1 MSIINN
7 NFKVCFYLFFIIF
20 FSFESKSE
28 TKVAFIQMDYLM
40 NKSLAGK
47 SLIEQLNKIDKKN
60 SIDLKQIKEKLDSE
74 KKDISQKKNILSDDE
89 YNNKVTA
96 LNKKFE
102 SFQSDART
110 KVQKM
115 KSLRDNG
122 LQKIM
127 NELNIILSEYSKKN
141 ELTFIIDQKN
151 IIIGKTDLNIT
162 NEILKLL
169 DQKLKK
175 VKIN

>member
-1 MSIINN
+1 MSIIKN
-7 NFKVCFYLFFIIF
+7 NFKVCLYLFFLIF
-20 FSFESKSE
+20 FSLESKSE
-28 TKVAFIQMDYLM
+28 TKVAFIQMDFLM

-74 KKDISQKKNILSDDE
+74 KKDISQKKNILSSDE

-102 SFQSDART
+102 SFQSDARA

>member
-1 MSIINN
+1 MI
-7 NFKVCFYLFFIIF
+7 
-20 FSFESKSE
+20 
-28 TKVAFIQMDYLM
+28 
-40 NKSLAGK
+40 
-47 SLIEQLNKIDKKN
+47 
-60 SIDLKQIKEKLDSE
+60 
-74 KKDISQKKNILSDDE
+74 QKKKIFHKKKIFYQDDE

-102 SFQSDART
+102 SFQSDARA

>member
-1 MSIINN
+1 
-7 NFKVCFYLFFIIF
+7 
-20 FSFESKSE
+20 
-28 TKVAFIQMDYLM
+28 
-40 NKSLAGK
+40 
-47 SLIEQLNKIDKKN
+47 
-60 SIDLKQIKEKLDSE
+60 
-74 KKDISQKKNILSDDE
+74 
-89 YNNKVTA
+89 
-96 LNKKFE
+96 
-102 SFQSDART
+102 
-110 KVQKM
+110 M

-141 ELTFIIDQKN
+141 ELTVIIDQKN

>member
-1 MSIINN
+1 
-7 NFKVCFYLFFIIF
+7 
-20 FSFESKSE
+20 
-28 TKVAFIQMDYLM
+28 
-40 NKSLAGK
+40 
-47 SLIEQLNKIDKKN
+47 
-60 SIDLKQIKEKLDSE
+60 
-74 KKDISQKKNILSDDE
+74 
-89 YNNKVTA
+89 
-96 LNKKFE
+96 
-102 SFQSDART
+102 
-110 KVQKM
+110 M

>member
-1 MSIINN
+1 
-7 NFKVCFYLFFIIF
+7 
-20 FSFESKSE
+20 
-28 TKVAFIQMDYLM
+28 
-40 NKSLAGK
+40 
-47 SLIEQLNKIDKKN
+47 
-60 SIDLKQIKEKLDSE
+60 
-74 KKDISQKKNILSDDE
+74 
-89 YNNKVTA
+89 
-96 LNKKFE
+96 
-102 SFQSDART
+102 
-110 KVQKM
+110 
-115 KSLRDNG
+115 
-122 LQKIM
+122 M

>member
-1 MSIINN
+1 
-7 NFKVCFYLFFIIF
+7 
-20 FSFESKSE
+20 
-28 TKVAFIQMDYLM
+28 
-40 NKSLAGK
+40 
-47 SLIEQLNKIDKKN
+47 LIEQLNKIDKKN
-60 SIDLKQIKEKLDSE
+60 SIDLKQIKEKLNSE
-74 KKDISQKKNILSDDE
+74 KKDISQKKNILSSDE
-89 YNNKVTA
+89 YNNKVTV

-102 SFQSDART
+102 SFQSDARA

>member
-1 MSIINN
+1 
-7 NFKVCFYLFFIIF
+7 
-20 FSFESKSE
+20 
-28 TKVAFIQMDYLM
+28 M

-74 KKDISQKKNILSDDE
+74 KKDISQKKNILSSDE
-89 YNNKVTA
+89 YNKKVTA

-102 SFQSDART
+102 SFQSDARA

-162 NEILKLL
+162 NKILKLL
-169 DQKLKK
+169 DQRLTK

>member
-1 MSIINN
+1 
-7 NFKVCFYLFFIIF
+7 
-20 FSFESKSE
+20 
-28 TKVAFIQMDYLM
+28 
-40 NKSLAGK
+40 
-47 SLIEQLNKIDKKN
+47 
-60 SIDLKQIKEKLDSE
+60 
-74 KKDISQKKNILSDDE
+74 
-89 YNNKVTA
+89 
-96 LNKKFE
+96 
-102 SFQSDART
+102 
-110 KVQKM
+110 M

-162 NEILKLL
+162 NKILKLL
-169 DQKLKK
+169 DQRLTK

>member
-1 MSIINN
+1 MSIIKN
-7 NFKVCFYLFFIIF
+7 NFKVCFYLFFLIF

-28 TKVAFIQMDYLM
+28 IKVAFIQMDYLM

-60 SIDLKQIKEKLDSE
+60 SIDLKQIKEKLNSE
-74 KKDISQKKNILSDDE
+74 KKDISQKKNILSSDE
-89 YNNKVTA
+89 YNNKVTE

-102 SFQSDART
+102 SFQSDARA

-162 NEILKLL
+162 NEILTLL